1 MPRLGQLV
9 RDLRDVGRAGGSYA
23 GYALTL
29 LNYARYRLDTR
40 RGPRAAH
47 DPVFLQVEPTSR
59 CNLRCP
65 MCMRDKV
72 GARYG
77 DMSFEL
83 FRRIIDESPRLYRL
97 HLQGNGEPFL
107 HRQLLEF
114 VRYARARGIRVSVIS
129 NATLMT
135 DELAAETMKSGLNEL
150 QFSVDSL
157 DPAVYETIRVG
168 ASLPRVL
175 ENVRRTVRARD
186 AAGSPIELSVTVVIQ
201 RGNLDRVAEF
211 VEFAAGERIPKVSF
225 QYLEPKHGER
235 YAQGF
240 LDEHSPFR
248 DPAGLAGRVSEV
260 KELARRKG
268 VVCDFVSEREHG
280 CLWPWDGLYITWD
293 GEVTP
298 CCLIFDHVVGN
309 AGREGIRGIWNSGKM
324 QEFRRRLRSREV
336 PDQCRG
342 CCHLKW

>member
-29 LNYARYRLDTR
+29 LNYARYRLDVR
-40 RGPRAAH
+40 RGARAAH
-47 DPVFLQVEPTSR
+47 DPVFLQLEPTSR

-72 GARYG
+72 DARYG
-77 DMSFEL
+77 DMSFDL
-83 FRRIIDESPRLYRL
+83 FRRIIDGNPRLYRL

-107 HRQLLEF
+107 HRQLLDF
-114 VRYARARGIRVSVIS
+114 VRYARGRGIRVSVIS
-129 NATLMT
+129 NGTLVT
-135 DELAAETMKSGLNEL
+135 DELAAGIMQSGLNEL

-157 DPAVYETIRVG
+157 DPAVYAAIRVG
-168 ASLPRVL
+168 ANLGRVI
-175 ENVRRTVRARD
+175 ENVQRTVRARD
-186 AAGSPIELSVTVVIQ
+186 AAGSPIELSLTVVIQ

-211 VEFAAGERIPKVSF
+211 VSFAAEQRIPKVSF
-225 QYLEPKHGER
+225 QYLEPKHGEK
-235 YAQGF
+235 YEPGF
-240 LDEHSPFR
+240 LAAHSPFD
-248 DPAGLAGRVSEV
+248 DPAQLAARVREV
-260 KELARRKG
+260 KEQAGRRG
-268 VVCDFVSEREHG
+268 IVCDFVSERERG

-293 GEVTP
+293 GQVNP
-298 CCLIFDHVVGN
+298 CCLIFDHVVGD
-309 AGREGIRGIWNSGKM
+309 ASREDIRGIWNNDRM
-324 QEFRRRLRSREV
+324 REFRRRLGSRDV